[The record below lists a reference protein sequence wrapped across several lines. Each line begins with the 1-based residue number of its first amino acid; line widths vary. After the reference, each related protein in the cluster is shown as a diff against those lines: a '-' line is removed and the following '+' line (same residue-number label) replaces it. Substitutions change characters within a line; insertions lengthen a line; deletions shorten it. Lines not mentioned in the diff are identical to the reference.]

1 MEKLGFLSWGYGFL
15 IVRLLILRTINNLDS
30 YQKIKRLSTIK
41 TPNMVQSATALIEEM
56 TIKKG
61 LKELILRM
69 DADDVESRGSK
80 TRKPQHLC

>member
-30 YQKIKRLSTIK
+30 CQKIKRLSTIK
-41 TPNMVQSATALIEEM
+41 TPKIVQSATALIEEM

-61 LKELILRM
+61 LKELRLRM

-80 TRKPQHLC
+80 TRKPQHFC

>member
-30 YQKIKRLSTIK
+30 CQKIKRLSTIK

-69 DADDVESRGSK
+69 DADDVKSRGSK
-80 TRKPQHLC
+80 TRKPQHFC